1 LGTRVW
7 KRPRI
12 WKDLGTKVWKE
23 PRIWKGIGLKGPW
36 GLGRIGLGL
45 EMATGR

>member
-36 GLGRIGLGL
+36 GLEWMGKGL